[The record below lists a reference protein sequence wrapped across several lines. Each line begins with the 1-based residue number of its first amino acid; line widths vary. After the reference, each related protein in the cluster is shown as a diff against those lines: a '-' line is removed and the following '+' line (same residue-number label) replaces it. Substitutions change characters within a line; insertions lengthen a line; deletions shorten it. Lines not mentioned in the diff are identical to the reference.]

1 MDFAENLKLVT
12 IIEDHMRYYKFL
24 MRIILQGYDK
34 VVFYKNTSKFSI
46 IWRGLIIE
54 VNRKFLSVF
63 TKILFYLVCPYD
75 NLVKHVVSLTKKP
88 KLSEGN
94 VHKVT
99 ADIFKGELYVFCTVL
114 EDSKSTDHI
123 QRSIYS
129 KPSQISNIE
138 LSGKTVNSLKL

>member
-1 MDFAENLKLVT
+1 MGFAENLKLDT
-12 IIEDHMRYYKFL
+12 IIEDHMQYYKFL

-34 VVFYKNTSKFSI
+34 VIFYKNTSKFSI

-63 TKILFYLVCPYD
+63 TKILFSLVCPYD

-129 KPSQISNIE
+129 KPSQTSNIE